1 MIAYVYSLWSGSF
14 LCKKCEIDLNKPS
27 MLDGTLTARYDNKRL
42 GIGIGVATAPGVV
55 FNNIVWLEERDD
67 IRAADILII
76 HQKEQMA
83 KLEERINNHKN
94 KIDMLS
100 KIIKEVQNE
109 Q

>member
-14 LCKKCEIDLNKPS
+14 LCKECEIDLNKPS
-27 MLDGTLTARYDNKRL
+27 MLDGTLTARYNNKRL
-42 GIGIGVATAPGVV
+42 CIGVAAAPGAV

-100 KIIKEVQNE
+100 KIIKEANHE

>member
-1 MIAYVYSLWSGSF
+1 MIAYVYSLWSGRF
-14 LCKKCEIDLNKPS
+14 LCKECEIDLNKPS
-27 MLDGTLTARYDNKRL
+27 ILDGSLTARYNGKRL
-42 GIGIGVATAPGVV
+42 GVANAPGVV
-55 FNNIVWLEERDD
+55 YNAIVWLEERDD

-100 KIIKEVQNE
+100 KIIKEANHE
-109 Q
+109 

>member
-27 MLDGTLTARYDNKRL
+27 MLDGTLTARYDNKP
-42 GIGIGVATAPGVV
+42 IGIGVATAPGVV
-55 FNNIVWLEERDD
+55 YNNIVWLEERDD

-83 KLEERINNHKN
+83 KLEARINNHKN

-100 KIIKEVQNE
+100 KIIKEINHE
-109 Q
+109 